1 MMCKFELPFCKLIM
15 LVFVTM
21 AILAFQDDDE
31 LKKQNRS
38 FLLQLFSPI
47 FLKVSLSVYY
57 EIPIFCIKVILC
69 WRFLLLDTETVVTL
83 QAFSITFF
91 GEWGDKS
98 QVSICPTE

>member
-1 MMCKFELPFCKLIM
+1 
-15 LVFVTM
+15 M

-57 EIPIFCIKVILC
+57 EIP
-69 WRFLLLDTETVVTL
+69 
-83 QAFSITFF
+83 FF
-91 GEWGDKS
+91 A
-98 QVSICPTE
+98 